1 MYTVYVAAITALEP
15 AIDATELPQE
25 RLAPQGDALSEAIVA
40 RDTPACEAW
49 LEHAHS
55 DEAIHA
61 VAQLSDAMRSSLLG
75 LLGPESAAAVLD
87 LMPDA
92 HAIDAIEDLDAS
104 VAADIVKELQSDER
118 ADLISSLDAENAEAI
133 LSELEGHIADDVRR
147 LVAYDD
153 DAAGSIMLT
162 EYLAFS
168 ESLTVRELL
177 AEIEGGA
184 DEYADYNIQYTYVVD
199 SEGRLVG
206 VLPLRNVILAKRATP
221 VRNVMIADPIAV
233 LDTSS
238 LDDVR
243 REFREHPFLGFPV
256 VDAERRL
263 VGVIEASDVARAD
276 IEDADE
282 RYRQSQGIVG
292 GEELRSMP
300 LLLRSRRRLAWLS
313 ANIVLNILAAS
324 MIALHQDTLEA
335 VIALAV
341 FLPIIS
347 DMSGCSGNQAVAVTM
362 RELTLGVTRTKDAAR
377 VLVKEVSLGLINGSA
392 LGILIGGV
400 AYLWK
405 GNLFLSGVVGVS
417 LALNTVIAV
426 CIGGLVPL
434 LLKKFKADP
443 ALASGPILT
452 TITDMCGFF
461 IVLTMASMVLSSL
474 T

>member
-1 MYTVYVAAITALEP
+1 MNDTEGTSEKLALDPVALER
-15 AIDATELPQE
+15 AIAANDGA
-25 RLAPQGDALSEAIVA
+25 
-40 RDTPACEAW
+40 ACESW
-49 LEHAHS
+49 LDQAQA
-55 DEAIHA
+55 DEIIHE
-61 VAQLSDAMRSSLLG
+61 VAQLTDADRSALLG
-75 LLGPESAAAVLD
+75 LLEPEAAAHLLD

-92 HAIDAIEDLDAS
+92 HAIHAIEDVNTS
-104 VAADIVKELQSDER
+104 VAAQIVEELPSDER
-118 ADLISSLDAENAEAI
+118 ADLIRSLDAETAEAI
-133 LSELEGHIADDVRR
+133 LAELEPDIGEDVRR
-147 LVAYDD
+147 LAAYGDD
-153 DAAGSIMLT
+153 TAGSIMLS
-162 EYLAFS
+162 EYLVFAD
-168 ESLTVRELL
+168 SLTVRELL
-177 AEIEGGA
+177 ADIESNA
-184 DEYADYNIQYTYVVD
+184 EKYADYNIQYTYVVD
-199 SEGRLVG
+199 NEGRLVG
-206 VLPLRNVILAKRATP
+206 VLPLRNVILARRAAP
-221 VRNVMIADPIAV
+221 VRDVMIADPIAM
-233 LDTSS
+233 LDTAS

-243 REFREHPFLGFPV
+243 SEFREHPFLGFPV
-256 VDAERRL
+256 VDAEHRL
-263 VGVIEASDVARAD
+263 VGVIESSDVARAD
-276 IEDADE
+276 IEEADE

-300 LLLRSRRRLAWLS
+300 LFLRSRRRLAWLS

-362 RELTLGVTRTKDAAR
+362 RELTLGVTRPNDAAR
-377 VLVKEVSLGLINGSA
+377 VLIKEISLGLINGSA

-461 IVLTMASMVLSSL
+461 IVLTLASLVLTSL

>member
-1 MYTVYVAAITALEP
+1 M
-15 AIDATELPQE
+15 
-25 RLAPQGDALSEAIVA
+25 
-40 RDTPACEAW
+40 W
-49 LEHAHS
+49 LEQTGV
-55 DEAIHA
+55 DEAIHEIA
-61 VAQLSDAMRSSLLG
+61 SLSDALRASLLDV
-75 LLGPESAAAVLD
+75 LGPEMAADVLD
-87 LMPDA
+87 LMPDVQA
-92 HAIDAIEDLDAS
+92 SEAIEDLPAS
-104 VAADIVKELQSDER
+104 VAADIVEELPSDER
-118 ADLISSLDAENAEAI
+118 ADLIKSLDSKNAEAI
-133 LSELEGHIADDVRR
+133 LTELDEQVAADIRR

-153 DAAGSIMLT
+153 DEAGSIMLT
-162 EYLAFS
+162 EFLSFP
-168 ESLTVRELL
+168 ETLTVRELL
-177 AEIEGGA
+177 ADIEVNA
-184 DEYADYNIQYTYVVD
+184 DEYADFNIQYTYVVD
-199 SEGRLVG
+199 GAGGLIG
-206 VLPLRNVILAKRATP
+206 VLPLRNVILARRSTP
-221 VRNVMIADPIAV
+221 VRDVMIADPIAV
-233 LDTSS
+233 LDTAS
-238 LDDVR
+238 LDEVR
-243 REFREHPFLGFPV
+243 QEFREHPFLGFPV
-256 VDAERRL
+256 VDDARRL

-276 IEDADE
+276 IEDADKQ
-282 RYRQSQGIVG
+282 YRQSQGIVG

-300 LLLRSRRRLAWLS
+300 LFLRSRRRLAWLS

-362 RELTLGVTRTKDAAR
+362 RELTLGVTRPRDAVR
-377 VLVKEVSLGLINGSA
+377 VLLKECSLGLINGSA
-392 LGILIGGV
+392 LGVLIGGV

-434 LLKKFKADP
+434 LLKRFKADP

-461 IVLTMASMVLSSL
+461 IVLTLASMVLGSL